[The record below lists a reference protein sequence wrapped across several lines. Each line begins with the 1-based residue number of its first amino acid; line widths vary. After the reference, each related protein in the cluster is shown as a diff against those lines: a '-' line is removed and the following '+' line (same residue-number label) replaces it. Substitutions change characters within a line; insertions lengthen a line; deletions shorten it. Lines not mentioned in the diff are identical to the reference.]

1 MYNVPMSNERRK
13 ARGSSI
19 KSGILLMAIGL
30 LAGAIPNFGSILTI
44 LILVGAIIVFVSS
57 RDLSV
62 QYRKI
67 TTVALVLILVMII
80 LEIYGVSKMLYLLFG
95 LSGATSLSYS
105 TLVRATDPF
114 IFMESIAYVLLSAA
128 LLLVAYPI
136 LSGSFRKALWI
147 VYPVAYLIFL
157 AESFTQMTALNS
169 MYYQAVTMNNI
180 GVYTSVSD
188 GLDIGASLF
197 MLIWAIM
204 FFITYSS
211 ARKIFPK
218 FAPPYGLP
226 YQGIPQP
233 YSQPPANLSSGGQT
247 SSGQITC
254 PNCGTL
260 NTADS
265 KFCARCGTKL
275 Q

>member
-1 MYNVPMSNERRK
+1 LE
-13 ARGSSI
+13 
-19 KSGILLMAIGL
+19 AI
-30 LAGAIPNFGSILTI
+30 F
-44 LILVGAIIVFVSS
+44 
-57 RDLSV
+57 V

-80 LEIYGVSKMLYLLFG
+80 LEIYGVSKMLFLLFA

-105 TLVRATDPF
+105 ILVRATDPF

-128 LLLVAYPI
+128 LLLMAYPI

-204 FFITYSS
+204 FFITYLS

-218 FAPPYGLP
+218 FKPPMVCLTKASLNPIRTPLQIYLLEDRHLAAKLP
-226 YQGIPQP
+226 ALIAGH
-233 YSQPPANLSSGGQT
+233 
-247 SSGQITC
+247 
-254 PNCGTL
+254 
-260 NTADS
+260 
-265 KFCARCGTKL
+265 
-275 Q
+275 

>member
-13 ARGSSI
+13 AGGSSI

-30 LAGAIPNFGSILTI
+30 LAGAIPTVGSVLTI
-44 LILVGAIIVFVSS
+44 LILVGAIIVFVGS

-67 TTVALVLILVMII
+67 TTVALVLILVMIV
-80 LEIYGVSKMLYLLFG
+80 LEIYGVSKMLSLLFG

-105 TLVRATDPF
+105 TLVRDTDPF
-114 IFMESIAYVLLSAA
+114 IFMESIAYVLMGAA

-147 VYPVAYLIFL
+147 VYPVAYMIFL
-157 AESFTQMTALNS
+157 AESFTQMTALNK

-204 FFITYSS
+204 FFMTYSS
-211 ARKIFPK
+211 ARKKFPK
-218 FAPPYGLP
+218 FAAPYGLP

-233 YSQPPANLSSGGQT
+233 YSQTPTNLSYGGQT
-247 SSGQITC
+247 SGGQIAC
-254 PNCGTL
+254 PTCGTL
-260 NTADS
+260 NTPDS
-265 KFCARCGTKL
+265 KFCARCGTRL